1 MEGLGNGCSPRLQK
15 KRVVEDCLDIDVRY
29 LAREGLLP
37 KSALKTF
44 ILTWSHNYLETD
56 QVMAS
61 VSHGSIS
68 LYYQQYLQGE
78 NVPRQQRII
87 IDNTPCH
94 YGRQRPWFRCPNC
107 IRRCAIIYLGGQG
120 FHCRKCYQLP
130 YRSQQVCK
138 LDRLIRKRV
147 MLEERLYDTNK
158 GLHYR
163 TLERLRGQLNEIED
177 CIMTEMAQ

>member
-1 MEGLGNGCSPRLQK
+1 MEGLGNGCRPRLQK

-37 KSALKTF
+37 KSTLKTF

-61 VSHGSIS
+61 VSHGNIS

-78 NVPRQQRII
+78 NVHRQQRIT

-120 FHCRKCYQLP
+120 FYCRKCYHLP
-130 YRSQQVCK
+130 YRSQQTCK
-138 LDRLIRKRV
+138 LDRLISKRAT
-147 MLEERLYDTNK
+147 LEEKLFNDCK

-163 TLERLRGQLNEIED
+163 TRERLKDRLNEIENR
-177 CIMTEMAQ
+177 IAAEVMQ